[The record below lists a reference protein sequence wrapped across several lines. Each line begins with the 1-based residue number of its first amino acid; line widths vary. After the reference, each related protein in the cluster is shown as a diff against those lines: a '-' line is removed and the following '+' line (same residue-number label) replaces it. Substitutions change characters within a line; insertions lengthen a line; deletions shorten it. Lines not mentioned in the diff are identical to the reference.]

1 MMGAFDDLVKR
12 KPVAEEPPPRT
23 WEQVGRDVA
32 GGSVRGAGSI
42 GSTLMAPFDYA
53 EQGLSNMMGMK
64 TGNLNE
70 KRRANI
76 DAALTDTVGSDPS
89 SPWYKGSK
97 LVTEVA
103 GTLGVPSALGNAALK
118 APIPMPIVE
127 SLRTGGMSAGG
138 MTGPAGILNRLIGGG
153 IAGGASAGLVDPK
166 MAGMGAAVGGVVPV
180 IAKGGAELG
189 GAIGRM
195 FAGQVPPV
203 TQETATAAQKAI
215 QAGVTLPPSMV
226 DPSVRNRVLE
236 SISGKQATEQ
246 IASARNQAL
255 AADAVRKDLGI
266 AQNVPLNFAATK
278 NLRDTMVQTGYE
290 PLRQVGQIPVS
301 QSFTAKLDAIAKPFA
316 TPSIPSAARPD
327 ILKLVQEN
335 KAVQAFDSGDAIDAI
350 RNLRAMAD
358 TAYAGGDKA
367 LGGAYKGVANA
378 YESAIDDALSAS
390 GQQQLLT
397 AFREARQK
405 IAQTFTADKAMREGG
420 GTVDARVFGNLI
432 QRQKPVSGAM
442 REIGEAANVFPRA
455 FKTPQQVG
463 SPDTHNLKSIFS
475 MGGGGAGATVGG
487 LLGGP
492 PGAAVGAALA
502 APVPFVAPALARK
515 MILSPTAQQDMAK
528 RVMQSITP
536 AQLAKLSP
544 AERAALMAPVVASG
558 LLQTSP

>member
-1 MMGAFDDLVKR
+1 MMGAFDDLVKK
-12 KPVAEEPPPRT
+12 KPVADDPQPRS

-32 GGSVRGAGSI
+32 GGVPRGAGSI
-42 GSTLMAPFDYA
+42 GATLMAPFDYA

-70 KRRANI
+70 QRREKI
-76 DAALTDTVGSDPS
+76 DQALTSAIGSDPS

-97 LVTEVA
+97 LLTEVV
-103 GTLGVPSALGNAALK
+103 GTLGVPAAL
-118 APIPMPIVE
+118 AIGTSRAGLSLPVIE

-138 MTGPAGILNRLIGGG
+138 MTGMGGIINRLLGGS
-153 IAGGASAGLVDPK
+153 ITGGAAAGLVDPRS
-166 MAGMGAAVGGVVPV
+166 AGIGAAIGGAVPV
-180 IAKGGAELG
+180 IAKGAAEMG
-189 GAIGRM
+189 GAVGRM

-226 DPSVRNRVLE
+226 DPSVKNRVLE
-236 SISGKQATEQ
+236 SISGKQATQQ
-246 IASARNQAL
+246 ISSAKNQAL

-290 PLRQVGQIPVS
+290 PLRQFGQIPVS
-301 QSFTAKLDAIAKPFA
+301 PSFTAKLDAIAKPFA

-335 KAVQAFDSGDAIDAI
+335 KAIQAFDSGDAIDAI

-358 TAYAGGDKA
+358 TAYSGGDKA

-390 GQQQLLT
+390 GQKQLLT

-405 IAQTFTADKAMREGG
+405 IAQSFTADKALREGG
-420 GTVDARVFGNLI
+420 GTVDAKVFGNMI
-432 QRQKPVSGAM
+432 QRGKPISGAM
-442 REIGEAANVFPRA
+442 REIGEAANVFPSA

-463 SPDTHNLKSIFS
+463 SPDVHNLKSIFS
-475 MGGGGAGATVGG
+475 MGGGGAGATIGG

-502 APVPFVAPALARK
+502 APIPFVAPALARK
-515 MILSPTAQQDMAK
+515 AILSQSAQQSMAN

-536 AQLAKLSP
+536 AQLARLSP
-544 AERAALMAPVVASG
+544 AERAALMAPVVGSG
-558 LLQTSP
+558 LLASP